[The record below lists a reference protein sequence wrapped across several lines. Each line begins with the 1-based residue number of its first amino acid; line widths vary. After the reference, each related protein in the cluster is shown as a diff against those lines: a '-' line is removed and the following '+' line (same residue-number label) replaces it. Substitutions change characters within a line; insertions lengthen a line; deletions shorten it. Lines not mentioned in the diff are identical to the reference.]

1 MAAEGQDVNMKNSM
15 DMFDSSGEDESR
27 NVPTS
32 CIMSENGVHPGW
44 SGVPL
49 TSLPRLPP
57 HGSAPPAP
65 PPVPG
70 SCHTVAVKLPLQVNT
85 FLVQGGQWI
94 NIINHWSIIAILV
107 DMVDI
112 LDFVVDVTSKWS
124 IGGLIP

>member
-27 NVPTS
+27 NVATS

-85 FLVQGGQWI
+85 CLV
-94 NIINHWSIIAILV
+94 H
-107 DMVDI
+107 
-112 LDFVVDVTSKWS
+112 FV
-124 IGGLIP
+124 